1 MTIADVPAV
10 LDPSVLEK
18 LAALTR
24 ERRPGF
30 VSELV
35 AIYRREAAKAL
46 GQLDSAAAE
55 DDLAGIQEA
64 AHTLRGN
71 SGSLGARA
79 LPRRCEAL
87 ERLQPGTAKLAPAL
101 AAVRR
106 EHDRL
111 LTALA
116 GLLATL
122 GD

>member
-1 MTIADVPAV
+1 MMAGDVPAV

-24 ERRPGF
+24 ESRPGF
-30 VSELV
+30 VPELV
-35 AIYRREAAKAL
+35 EIYRRGAAKAL
-46 GQLDSAAAE
+46 QRLDSAAAE
-55 DDLAGIQEA
+55 DDLAGAQEV

-79 LPRRCEAL
+79 LPRKCELL
-87 ERLQPGTAKLAPAL
+87 ESLQPGTAELAPML
-101 AAVRR
+101 AALRR

-116 GLLATL
+116 GLLDTL